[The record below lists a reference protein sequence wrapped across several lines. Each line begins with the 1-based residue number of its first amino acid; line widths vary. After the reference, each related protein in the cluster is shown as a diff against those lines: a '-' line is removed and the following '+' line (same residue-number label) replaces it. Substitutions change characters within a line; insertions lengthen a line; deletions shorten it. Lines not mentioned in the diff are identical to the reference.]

1 MNTRMRRAAVAV
13 IATTMAVS
21 MAACGKAGDDKKSDS
36 SSSSSGGGTNAS
48 IGLLLPDSVTARYE
62 KFDKPYFEAKV
73 KELCSGC
80 TVQYANANASAATQ
94 AQQVSTMIT
103 KGVKV
108 IVISAQDSAA
118 IKSSIQQ
125 AVNKGIKVVAYDRLA
140 QGPVSAY
147 VSFDNV
153 EVGKLQG
160 EALLTS
166 LGSKATP
173 KSKIVMINGDDAD
186 PNAAQFKKGAHEAL
200 DGKVDIAYEQ
210 SGLWKDTVANQ
221 KVTAAITQLGAK
233 NIAGVYSAND
243 GMAGGI
249 ATALKGAGI
258 SGIPLTGQDAE
269 LAGIHP
275 AHRRRYPVQHRL
287 QGLQAG
293 GRGRRDARRRPGA
306 GQEHLVARHHDPDQ
320 RLRQQGALAAAD
332 PGVGHQGQH
341 QGHGHQGRSLHRRA
355 DLHRRLRQG
364 VQGGRSAVI
373 AAQR

>member
-1 MNTRMRRAAVAV
+1 MRRAAVAV

-36 SSSSSGGGTNAS
+36 SSSSSGGSTAK

-80 TVQYANANASAATQ
+80 TVEYNNANASAATQ
-94 AQQVSTMIT
+94 AQQVSSMIT

-153 EVGKLQG
+153 QVGKLQG

-166 LGSKATP
+166 LGSKATT

-200 DGKVDIAYEQ
+200 DGKVTIAYEQ

-233 NIAGVYSAND
+233 NIAGVYAAND

-269 LAGIHP
+269 LAGIQ
-275 AHRRRYPVQHRL
+275 RIV
-287 QGLQAG
+287 AG
-293 GRGRRDARRRPGA
+293 TQSSTVYKAFKPEA
-306 GQEHLVARHHDPDQ
+306 E
-320 RLRQQGALAAAD
+320 AAATLAVD
-332 PGVGHQGQH
+332 LAQDKSIS
-341 QGHGHQGRSLHRRA
+341 SLATTTQTSGSGNKVPSQLLTPVSVTKANIKDTVIKDGLYTVAQICTA
-355 DLHRRLRQG
+355 DY
-364 VQGGRSAVI
+364 AKACK
-373 AAQR
+373 AAGLS

>member
-1 MNTRMRRAAVAV
+1 MRRAAVAV

-36 SSSSSGGGTNAS
+36 SSSASGSTNAK
-48 IGLLLPDSVTARYE
+48 IGLLLPDSVTTRYE

-80 TVQYANANASAATQ
+80 TVEYNNANASAATQ
-94 AQQVSTMIT
+94 AQQVSSMIT

-153 EVGKLQG
+153 QVGKLQG
-160 EALLTS
+160 EALLTA
-166 LGSKATP
+166 LGSKATT

-210 SGLWKDTVANQ
+210 SGLWKDTIAGQ
-221 KVTAAITQLGAK
+221 KMSAAITQLGAK

-249 ATALKGAGI
+249 ATVLKGAKI

-269 LAGIHP
+269 LAGIQRIVAGTQSSTVYKAFKP
-275 AHRRRYPVQHRL
+275 EAEAAATLAVDLAQNKSISSLATTTQTSGSGNKVPSQLLTPVSVTKANIKDTVIKDGLYTVAQICTTDYAAACKTA
-287 QGLQAG
+287 GLQ
-293 GRGRRDARRRPGA
+293 
-306 GQEHLVARHHDPDQ
+306 
-320 RLRQQGALAAAD
+320 
-332 PGVGHQGQH
+332 
-341 QGHGHQGRSLHRRA
+341 
-355 DLHRRLRQG
+355 
-364 VQGGRSAVI
+364 
-373 AAQR
+373 

>member
-1 MNTRMRRAAVAV
+1 VNTRMRRAAVAV

-21 MAACGKAGDDKKSDS
+21 MAACGKAGDKKTDS
-36 SSSSSGGGTNAS
+36 GSSSSGSTSAK
-48 IGLLLPDSVTARYE
+48 IGLLLPDSVTTRYE

-80 TVQYANANASAATQ
+80 TVEYNNANASAATQ
-94 AQQVSTMIT
+94 AQQVSSMIT

-108 IVISAQDSAA
+108 IVVSAQDSAA

-125 AVNKGIKVVAYDRLA
+125 AVDKGIKVVAYDRLA

-153 EVGKLQG
+153 QVGKLQG

-166 LGSKATP
+166 LGSKATT
-173 KSKIVMINGDDAD
+173 KSNIVMINGDDAD

-200 DGKVDIAYEQ
+200 DGKVKIAYEQ

-258 SGIPLTGQDAE
+258 AGIPLTGQDAE
-269 LAGIHP
+269 LAGIQRIVAGTQSSTVYKAFKP
-275 AHRRRYPVQHRL
+275 EAEAAATLAVDLAQGKSITSLATTTQTSGSGNKVPSQLLTPVSVTKANIKDTVIKDGLYTVAQICTADYAKACKAA
-287 QGLQAG
+287 GLQ
-293 GRGRRDARRRPGA
+293 
-306 GQEHLVARHHDPDQ
+306 
-320 RLRQQGALAAAD
+320 
-332 PGVGHQGQH
+332 
-341 QGHGHQGRSLHRRA
+341 
-355 DLHRRLRQG
+355 
-364 VQGGRSAVI
+364 
-373 AAQR
+373 

>member
-1 MNTRMRRAAVAV
+1 VNTRMRRAAVAV

-21 MAACGKAGDDKKSDS
+21 VAACGKAGDNKKSDS
-36 SSSSSGGGTNAS
+36 SSSAAGGSTAK
-48 IGLLLPDSVTARYE
+48 IGLLLPDSVTTRYE

-80 TVQYANANASAATQ
+80 TVEYNNANASAATQ
-94 AQQVSTMIT
+94 AQQVSSMIT

-125 AVNKGIKVVAYDRLA
+125 AVDKGIKVVAYDRLA

-153 EVGKLQG
+153 QVGKLQG
-160 EALLTS
+160 EALLAS

-173 KSKIVMINGDDAD
+173 SANVVMINGDDAD

-200 DGKVDIAYEQ
+200 DGKVKIAYEQ

-233 NIAGVYSAND
+233 NIAGVYAAND

-269 LAGIHP
+269 LAGIQRIVAGTQSSTVYKAFKP
-275 AHRRRYPVQHRL
+275 EAEAAATLAVDLAQNKSITGLATTTQTSGSGDKVPSQLLTPVSVTKANIKDTVIKDGLYTVAQICTSTYATACKAA
-287 QGLQAG
+287 GLQ
-293 GRGRRDARRRPGA
+293 
-306 GQEHLVARHHDPDQ
+306 
-320 RLRQQGALAAAD
+320 
-332 PGVGHQGQH
+332 
-341 QGHGHQGRSLHRRA
+341 
-355 DLHRRLRQG
+355 
-364 VQGGRSAVI
+364 
-373 AAQR
+373 

>member
-1 MNTRMRRAAVAV
+1 MRRAAVAV

-21 MAACGKAGDDKKSDS
+21 LAACGKAGDKKSDS
-36 SSSSSGGGTNAS
+36 SSSSSSGGTSAK
-48 IGLLLPDSVTARYE
+48 IGLLLPDSVTTRYE

-80 TVQYANANASAATQ
+80 TVEYNNANASAATQ
-94 AQQVSTMIT
+94 AQQVSSMIT

-125 AVNKGIKVVAYDRLA
+125 AVDKGIKVVAYDRLA

-153 EVGKLQG
+153 QVGKLQG
-160 EALLTS
+160 EALLAA

-173 KSKIVMINGDDAD
+173 SANVVMINGDDAD

-200 DGKVDIAYEQ
+200 DGKVKIAYEQ
-210 SGLWKDTVANQ
+210 SGLWKDTVAGQ
-221 KVTAAITQLGAK
+221 KMSAAITQLGASK
-233 NIAGVYSAND
+233 IAGVYSAND

-249 ATALKGAGI
+249 ATVLKGAKI

-269 LAGIHP
+269 LAGIQRIVAGTQSSTVYKAFKP
-275 AHRRRYPVQHRL
+275 EAEAAATLAVDLAQGKSISSLATTTQTSGSGNKVPSQLLTPVSVTKANIKDTVIKDGLYTVAQICTSEYAAACKTA
-287 QGLQAG
+287 GLQ
-293 GRGRRDARRRPGA
+293 
-306 GQEHLVARHHDPDQ
+306 
-320 RLRQQGALAAAD
+320 
-332 PGVGHQGQH
+332 
-341 QGHGHQGRSLHRRA
+341 
-355 DLHRRLRQG
+355 
-364 VQGGRSAVI
+364 
-373 AAQR
+373 